1 MFFYFLVYQLTGFYM
16 RATLT
21 LNGLTTNRIL
31 THEINL
37 FGCPCNL
44 IQARPLFFKS
54 KVMTFVKLIH
64 RFTVNRS

>member
-44 IQARPLFFKS
+44 IPAKPLFFKS
-54 KVMTFVKLIH
+54 KVMIFVKLIH

>member
-1 MFFYFLVYQLTGFYM
+1 M

-31 THEINL
+31 THEMNL

-44 IQARPLFFKS
+44 IPARPLFFKS
-54 KVMTFVKLIH
+54 KVMIFVKLIH